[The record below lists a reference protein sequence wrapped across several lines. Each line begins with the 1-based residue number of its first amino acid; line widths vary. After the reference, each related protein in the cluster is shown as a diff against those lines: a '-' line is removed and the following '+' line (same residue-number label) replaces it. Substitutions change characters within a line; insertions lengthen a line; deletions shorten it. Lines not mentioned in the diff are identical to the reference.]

1 MSLGVYGLLLV
12 SISLGV
18 VGQLSLKQG
27 MSKKPGFRLTDLIA
41 LSRDIYVVGGFACY
55 ALSLLLYLK
64 VLESL
69 ALSIAFPTISLGY
82 AIVVILS
89 GIIFNEPISRSRW
102 AAVLLICIGVALV
115 GLGA

>member
-1 MSLGVYGLLLV
+1 MVLGVYGLLLV

-27 MSKKPGFRLTDLIA
+27 MSKKPGFHLTGLIA
-41 LSRDIYVVGGFACY
+41 LSRDVNVVGGFACY
-55 ALSLLLYLK
+55 ALSLVLYLK

-69 ALSIAFPTISLGY
+69 ALSIAFPMISLGY

-89 GIIFNEPISRSRW
+89 SRIFKEPISRSRW
-102 AAVLLICIGVALV
+102 VAVLLICIGVALV